1 MPSDLRLADLTT
13 LRIGGPAGD
22 VVAPSTE
29 GELVAAVTE
38 LDRAGRPLLLVGGGS
53 NLVVADEGFPGTV
66 VRILTRG
73 VAERAVDAQIE
84 TSADAGAERLVDVAA
99 GESWDDLVAR
109 TVRSGLAGLEALS
122 GIPGLTGATPVQN
135 VGAYGQE
142 VAQTIEAVRV
152 LDRASGQVRTLAS
165 VDCGFGYR
173 TSAFRGGARFVVLG
187 VTFRLRST
195 GTSTPIGYGELA
207 RALGVDVGAVA
218 PLPAVRDA
226 VLRLRRAKGMVLDP
240 TDPDTASAG
249 SFFTNP
255 VLDEAG
261 AAALPAGA
269 PRYPA
274 EGGRTKTS
282 AAWLIEQAGYGRGY
296 TTAAGSGR
304 ARISTKHT
312 LALTNAHGA
321 TTADLLDLA
330 REIRAGVRERFGIE
344 LTPEPV
350 LVGCSL

>member
-13 LRIGGPAGD
+13 LRLGGPAGD
-22 VVAPSTE
+22 VASPVTE
-29 GELVAAVTE
+29 DELVAVVTE

-73 VAERAVDAQIE
+73 VAERADDASPDG
-84 TSADAGAERLVDVAA
+84 SADHLVDVAA
-99 GESWDDLVAR
+99 GEPWDDLVAR
-109 TVRSGLAGLEALS
+109 TVRSGLAGLEAMS
-122 GIPGLTGATPVQN
+122 GIPGLAGATPVQN

-152 LDRASGQVRTLAS
+152 LDRTSGRVLTLAS
-165 VDCGFGYR
+165 ADCGFGYR
-173 TSAFRGGARFVVLG
+173 TSAFRGSARFLVLG

-207 RALGVDVGAVA
+207 GALGIPVGGMAA
-218 PLPAVRDA
+218 LPAVRDA

-240 TDPDTASAG
+240 TDPDTTSAG

-261 AAALPAGA
+261 AAALPAEA

-274 EGGRTKTS
+274 GGGRTKTS
-282 AAWLIEQAGYGRGY
+282 AAWLIEQAGFGKGY
-296 TTAAGSGR
+296 ALAAGSGR

-312 LALTNAHGA
+312 LALTNAGGA

-330 REIRAGVRERFGIE
+330 REIRAGVRARFGIE

-350 LVGCSL
+350 LLGCSL